1 MALRR
6 KQTSKRKRA
15 GRRERLRAGVEG
27 LRGGLRRLSPNAIQV
42 HGGAGARVWLGAAGG
57 AAAAAKRSWPREQG
71 EIVLRRHK
79 LSG

>member
-42 HGGAGARVWLGAAGG
+42 HGGAGAHVWLGAAGG
-57 AAAAAKRSWPREQG
+57 AAAAKCSWPREQG